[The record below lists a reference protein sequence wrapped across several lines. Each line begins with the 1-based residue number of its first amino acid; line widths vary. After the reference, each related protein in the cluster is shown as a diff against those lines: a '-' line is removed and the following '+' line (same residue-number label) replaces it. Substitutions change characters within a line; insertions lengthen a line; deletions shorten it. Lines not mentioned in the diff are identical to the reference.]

1 MYNKSEFVL
10 KVSEFIESDKRVAL
24 IKGYENEIK
33 LLGVLKAL
41 NDSMLQNGTIHTRLM
56 NNLNDLLLN
65 TNIIKKTV
73 KQQEKFKLSNLTLH
87 ADLYE
92 RNHHSNNDFAIYYPV
107 QSALINAPDKLIN
120 HIKDNHSK
128 KIFIVTTNDWHSDT
142 SILDE
147 VIDETIILD
156 IRTFDQ
162 EQYDILFN
170 NLKGNM
176 PY

>member
-1 MYNKSEFVL
+1 MYQQ
-10 KVSEFIESDKRVAL
+10 I
-24 IKGYENEIK
+24 
-33 LLGVLKAL
+33 LLTYLVEYIRYIV
-41 NDSMLQNGTIHTRLM
+41 NQSMQNPCVIYAPFPHDGTIHTRLM
-56 NNLNDLLLN
+56 NNLNDLLLKA
-65 TNIIKKTV
+65 NIIKRTV
-73 KQQEKFKLSNLTLH
+73 KQQEKFKLSNLTLQ
-87 ADLYE
+87 ADLYK
-92 RNHHSNNDFAIYYPV
+92 RNRHSNNDFAIYYPV
-107 QSALINAPDKLIN
+107 QSALINAPDKLTS

-142 SILDE
+142 SILDD

-162 EQYDILFN
+162 EQYDILYQ

>member
-41 NDSMLQNGTIHTRLM
+41 NNSTLQNGTIHTRLM
-56 NNLNDLLLN
+56 NNLNDLLLKA
-65 TNIIKKTV
+65 NIIKRTV
-73 KQQEKFKLSNLTLH
+73 KQQEKFKLSNLTLQ

-92 RNHHSNNDFAIYYPV
+92 RNRHSNNDFAIYYPV
-107 QSALINAPDKLIN
+107 QSALINAPDKLIS

-162 EQYDILFN
+162 EQYDILYQ